1 MVQGIGIVGTGDI
14 AAQFATQIDK
24 NKYKIIS
31 VYNHREASLK
41 KFVEKHHI
49 ENSTT
54 NYEEF
59 LATDGLEVVYI
70 ATPNQTHYEF
80 AKEALMKKKHVLCEK
95 VMVMEGS
102 EAKELFDLAKSNQ
115 VVLLEGVTLFYMP
128 MFETVR
134 AELATGKIGK
144 VSNMSVLFGSCKEY
158 DPNNR
163 FFSKELGG
171 GALFDIGTYALSA
184 AVYFLGTDLK
194 LLGTDVEFAPTGV
207 DEKSMTLLK
216 NPQGEQA
223 SVMISFRGKMPKQI
237 IITGDN
243 GFVEI
248 EDFPRAENAVFHFND
263 GTTST
268 IDLGHGEEVFT
279 YELDTLNTY
288 INEENQNND
297 LRETT
302 MHVINLMD
310 QMRDSWNRK

>member
-1 MVQGIGIVGTGDI
+1 MIQGIGIVGTGDI
-14 AAQFATQIDK
+14 ATQFATQIDK

-31 VYNHREASLK
+31 VYNHRETSLK
-41 KFVEKHHI
+41 KFVEKHNI

-54 NYEEF
+54 NYEKF
-59 LATDGLEVVYI
+59 LETEGLDVVYI

-80 AKEALMKKKHVLCEK
+80 VKQAIMKNKHVLCEK
-95 VMVMEGS
+95 VMVMEGR

-115 VVLLEGVTLFYMP
+115 VILLEGVTLFYMP
-128 MFETVR
+128 MFQRVR
-134 AELATGKIGK
+134 EELMTGKIGK
-144 VSNMSVLFGSCKEY
+144 ISSMNVLFGSCKEY

-207 DEKSMTLLK
+207 DEKSMTILK
-216 NPQGEQA
+216 TTQGVQA

-237 IITGDN
+237 IITGDK
-243 GFVEI
+243 GFVKI
-248 EDFPRAENAVFHFND
+248 EDFPRAEKAVFYFND
-263 GTTST
+263 GMTS
-268 IDLGHGEEVFT
+268 IVELGHGEKVFT
-279 YELDTLNTY
+279 YELDTLNNY
-288 INEENQNND
+288 INEENQIND

-302 MHVINLMD
+302 IHVINLMD
-310 QMRDSWNRK
+310 QMRTSWNRK